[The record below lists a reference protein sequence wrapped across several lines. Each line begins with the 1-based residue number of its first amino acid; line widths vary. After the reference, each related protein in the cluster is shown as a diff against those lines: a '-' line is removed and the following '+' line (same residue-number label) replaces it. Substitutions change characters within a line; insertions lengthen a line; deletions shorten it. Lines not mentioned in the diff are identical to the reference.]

1 MRVETPSP
9 GHWPALAAEWRAI
22 ERPGGEARVLAPIS
36 WPSAQVEAWLDW
48 ADSLPTDLPVGDLP
62 AVLLGDSVSRGFL
75 DGGPDRYVQRLA
87 AWGLALSVFDTA
99 KDAKAFADTIGAL
112 LSAGL
117 VAPGSSLAFGARL
130 HPLVQDPALFP
141 MTAPQ
146 CLDRQIFSDTD
157 PRDRLAPRLKA
168 VSDAVRRCQGDPSA
182 CADPAQNHALLRVA
196 LAAQDMGATDHEI
209 ADAVA
214 LGRSGETMVSLAA
227 NTITWA
233 GRAELMDAGPTAR
246 RAAVASWC
254 GADVTL
260 AFSESDALALKRAEA
275 APSAA
280 INVAALETPENL
292 AAVVR
297 LMVIALDIEV
307 SAGFSDGV
315 EQAHLR
321 RDHRPLSIVLAGV
334 AERLVAE
341 GLTYGAPDGCERAAV
356 FQALATAAALSAS
369 AEIAG
374 RVGAYP
380 SFDSNRHQ
388 RLAELAT
395 RIEATRRLPS
405 SPATE
410 LALALMDAALAD
422 ATATG
427 MRNALVTGGPATDGE
442 MALRLGSMALGA
454 NPWNGPLCASE
465 TADGAALPSINLF
478 ALDGLA
484 VLGVQPDIA
493 RRHVTGHRTLAE
505 APDLDPVALG
515 ARGFTDHEIAAV
527 EAALINAADLRAA
540 FAPVVV
546 GVGFVCDVL
555 GASSEAAVAPGFDT
569 LALAG
574 FTQTQISKAEA
585 WVTGAGD
592 LSTAPFLNGK
602 GRAIF
607 RGPLDIS
614 LADRI
619 AVTLA
624 MQAFTCTPLTLAAR
638 LAFNDL
644 PEAVV
649 EVQTAAARAGLR
661 ALAVTRA
668 GPREVFRLDL
678 PELAMAESPAT
689 APPPR
694 ERIIERIVELN
705 RSRQRLPDRRKGYIQ
720 KASIGGHKVYLHTG
734 EYDDGELGEIFI
746 DMHKEGAAFRS
757 LMNNFAIAIS
767 IGLQYGVPLD
777 EFVDA
782 FVFTRFDPAGP
793 VTGNDSIR
801 SATSILDYVFR
812 ELGVSYLDRQDLA
825 NLDPGELNA
834 DGLGRGAADEPQP
847 AARFISK
854 GFSRGATPDNLVFL
868 PTPAR
873 LGGTGGP
880 GSIADVCPAC
890 GDLALVRKG
899 QVLICDTCGA
909 HQGGSGSPDIARS

>member
-9 GHWPALAAEWRAI
+9 GHWPALTAEWRAI

-48 ADSLPTDLPVGDLP
+48 ADSLPADFPIGDP
-62 AVLLGDSVSRGFL
+62 ATALIHNKTYPRLL
-75 DGGPDRYVQRLA
+75 DGGPDRYARRLA
-87 AWGLALSVFDTA
+87 AWGLALGVFDTA
-99 KDAKAFADTIGAL
+99 TEAEAFADALVAL

-117 VAPGSSLAFGARL
+117 VAPGHSLAFGARL
-130 HPLVQDPALFP
+130 HPLAQDPASFP
-141 MTAPQ
+141 VAAPQ
-146 CLDRQIFSDTD
+146 SLDRLIFGVAD
-157 PRDRLAPRLKA
+157 PSDRLAQRLAA
-168 VSDAVRRCQGDPSA
+168 VSDAVQRCQGDPSA
-182 CADPAQNHALLRVA
+182 CADPAQNHALLRAA
-196 LAAQDMGATDHEI
+196 LAARDLGATDHEI
-209 ADAVA
+209 ADAIA
-214 LGRSGETMVSLAA
+214 LGRASERKASLAA
-227 NTITWA
+227 KAITWA
-233 GRAELMDAGPTAR
+233 ERAEVMEAGAAIQ
-246 RAAVASWC
+246 RAAVASWS

-260 AFSESDALALKRAEA
+260 AFSECDALALILADA

-280 INVAALETPENL
+280 IDVTVLKAPEDM

-307 SAGFSDGV
+307 SAGFSAKV

-321 RDHRPLSIVLAGV
+321 RDHRPLSIVLAGM

-341 GLTYGAPDGCERAAV
+341 GLTYGAPDGCDRAAGL
-356 FQALATAAALSAS
+356 QALAAAAALSAS
-369 AEIAG
+369 AEIAA
-374 RVGAYP
+374 RIGAYP
-380 SFDSNRHQ
+380 RFDNDRNQ
-388 RLAELAT
+388 RLADLTT
-395 RIEATRRLPS
+395 RLEAMRRM
-405 SPATE
+405 PASTAAK
-410 LALALMDAALAD
+410 LALTLMEETLARAA
-422 ATATG
+422 ATG
-427 MRNALVTGGPATDGE
+427 LRNALVTGGAAADE
-442 MALRLGSMALGA
+442 ELALRLGSLVLGA
-454 NPWNGPLCASE
+454 NPWNGPMGVSE
-465 TADGAALPSINLF
+465 TADGAPIPSINRF

-484 VLGVQPDIA
+484 ELGVPASVA
-493 RRHVTGHRTLAE
+493 RPHLTGHRTLAE
-505 APDLDPVALG
+505 APGLDLAALG
-515 ARGFTDHEIAAV
+515 VRGFTDHEIAAV
-527 EAALINAADLRAA
+527 EAALIDAADLRVA
-540 FAPVVV
+540 FAPAVV

-555 GASSEAAVAPGFDT
+555 GASAEAAVTPGFDT
-569 LALAG
+569 LAMAG
-574 FTQTQISKAEA
+574 FTAAEMSTAEA
-585 WVTGAGD
+585 WVMGAGG
-592 LSTAPFLNGK
+592 LSDAPFLNGE

-607 RGPLDIS
+607 RGPLDIG
-614 LADRI
+614 LTDRI
-619 AVTLA
+619 AMTLA
-624 MQAFTCTPLTLAAR
+624 MQAFTCAPLTLAPR
-638 LAFNDL
+638 LAFADL
-644 PEAVV
+644 PQVAV
-649 EVQTAAARAGLR
+649 EVQTEVAGAGVR
-661 ALAVTRA
+661 ALAITRGDPPEA
-668 GPREVFRLDL
+668 FRLDL
-678 PELAMAESPAT
+678 PEPAMAEPPAA

-694 ERIIERIVELN
+694 ERVIERIIEVN

-854 GFSRGATPDNLVFL
+854 GYSRGATPDNLVFL

-873 LGGTGGP
+873 LGGTGGRGP
-880 GSIADVCPAC
+880 VADVCPAC

-899 QVLICDTCGA
+899 QALICETCGA
-909 HQGGSGSPDIARS
+909 RQGGNGSPDIARS